1 MDRYKS
7 KTSDAAPGFK
17 EEVLDKVKEMMTS
30 RSEYWSRD
38 VHDLDMSR
46 SLSSGFGFDE
56 QDEQYLGETKM
67 EVTVNL
73 LRPWVDQVVSSYDM
87 DPFKLG
93 LKTGSQQDISA
104 VRQAFEAVQERS
116 KIKDVASE
124 ALRQVINNGWAYLL
138 VTSELENEEYN
149 WQTPT
154 IKLLDARKVICDV
167 GEDSTL
173 ADCDLVVVVDV
184 LKKDKASKKYGIEKE
199 EYTVNSDI
207 LQGYDIVMD
216 SKTQCSVLTVYEKV
230 EGGVQVTK
238 IVHHKII
245 DQVVLPGLSRV
256 PVIRVTGESAFID
269 KLEHWRGAYHFVAGL
284 LKLENYST
292 SEMQTRIATS
302 ESANWIVDNRSI
314 TNSVQDWTPN
324 SGVSVK
330 GVDSWDG
337 ERELAPPTRVDK
349 SLQIAELIQATES
362 TKLMIAEILGA
373 PTAQGVSNETAEAV
387 LTRRAAA
394 EASTNR
400 YLKNLKHAFEQAGQV
415 TLEYMAF
422 TYDATRL
429 LENQLIPPLTEMI
442 KHVFVDVT
450 GGPLIAG
457 QRTRTLQQ
465 LLAIQEMVIKAEQ
478 SPMAAKVLPVI
489 IEASDLSMEHKK
501 FLMQSLGGQ
510 QRIPPEVQQQMQ
522 QMQAEN
528 AQLHSQLQQ
537 ALTVLQ
543 AQKDKTETDRMKIQA
558 DLLKSS
564 QTIQKDLIIAEG
576 KESGENTRLAAEM
589 LAELDRDQRDI
600 EKTIAAIEAKKTL
613 EDRIAERV
621 ITLPRAPQN
630 PNYRR

>member
-1 MDRYKS
+1 
-7 KTSDAAPGFK
+7 
-17 EEVLDKVKEMMTS
+17 
-30 RSEYWSRD
+30 
-38 VHDLDMSR
+38 
-46 SLSSGFGFDE
+46 
-56 QDEQYLGETKM
+56 
-67 EVTVNL
+67 
-73 LRPWVDQVVSSYDM
+73 
-87 DPFKLG
+87 
-93 LKTGSQQDISA
+93 
-104 VRQAFEAVQERS
+104 
-116 KIKDVASE
+116 
-124 ALRQVINNGWAYLL
+124 
-138 VTSELENEEYN
+138 
-149 WQTPT
+149 
-154 IKLLDARKVICDV
+154 
-167 GEDSTL
+167 
-173 ADCDLVVVVDV
+173 
-184 LKKDKASKKYGIEKE
+184 
-199 EYTVNSDI
+199 
-207 LQGYDIVMD
+207 
-216 SKTQCSVLTVYEKV
+216 
-230 EGGVQVTK
+230 
-238 IVHHKII
+238 
-245 DQVVLPGLSRV
+245 
-256 PVIRVTGESAFID
+256 VIRVTGESTFID

-324 SGVSVK
+324 SGVAVK

-362 TKLMIAEILGA
+362 TKLMISEILGA

-415 TLEYMAF
+415 TIEYMAF

-442 KHVFVDVT
+442 PHVFVDVT

-457 QRTRTLQQ
+457 QKTRTLQQ

-478 SPMAAKVLPVI
+478 SPMASKILPVI

-510 QRIPPEVQQQMQ
+510 QRIPPEVQQQVQ
-522 QMQAEN
+522 QLQQQN
-528 AQLHSQLQQ
+528 AQLQSQLQQ

-621 ITLPRAPQN
+621 ITLPRVPQN